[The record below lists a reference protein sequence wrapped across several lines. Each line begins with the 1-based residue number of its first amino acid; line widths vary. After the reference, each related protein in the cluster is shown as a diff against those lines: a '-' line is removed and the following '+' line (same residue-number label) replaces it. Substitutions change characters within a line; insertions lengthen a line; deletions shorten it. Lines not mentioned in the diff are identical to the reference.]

1 LEKVF
6 HFVKAFAHK
15 HGDPDVIQIRK
26 IFDAADSACKW
37 ENKVLKRIRAKFRKD
52 FLNATDNLAIPAT
65 PFDRTKNLG
74 NYTKP
79 GPRSSWE
86 KNVW

>member
-26 IFDAADSACKW
+26 TFDAACKW

-52 FLNATDNLAIPAT
+52 FLNAT
-65 PFDRTKNLG
+65 
-74 NYTKP
+74 
-79 GPRSSWE
+79 
-86 KNVW
+86 